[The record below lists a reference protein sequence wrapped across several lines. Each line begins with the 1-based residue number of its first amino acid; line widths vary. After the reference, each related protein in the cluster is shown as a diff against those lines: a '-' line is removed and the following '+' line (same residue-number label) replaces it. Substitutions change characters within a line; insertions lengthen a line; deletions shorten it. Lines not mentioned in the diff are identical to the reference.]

1 MNAALGIVQG
11 LRSSGPWRDACA
23 YPVMKKL
30 DATRARKGFRRT
42 WLDAFYE
49 CKTPLFDR
57 YYKEV
62 RKRLNFPRAPKR
74 ALGC

>member
-1 MNAALGIVQG
+1 
-11 LRSSGPWRDACA
+11 
-23 YPVMKKL
+23 MKKL